1 MLVQVT
7 TNNYVEGSEALKRRL
22 EADLEAALR
31 RFGEQ
36 LTRVEVHLSDV
47 NSDKKATAND
57 KHCVME
63 ARMAGLDPIVAKAEA
78 ATIEE
83 AIAGAM
89 ETLER
94 TIDRTIDKRAHHK
107 GRTSFGGDQTF

>member
-7 TNNYVEGSEALKRRL
+7 TNNHVDGSEALKRRVAT
-22 EADLEAALR
+22 EVEAALG

-36 LTRVEVHLSDV
+36 LTRVEVHISDV
-47 NSDKKATAND
+47 NSDKKEAVND

-63 ARMAGLDPIVAKAEA
+63 ARLAGLDPIIAKAEA
-78 ATIEE
+78 ATIDE
-83 AIAGAM
+83 AVSAAA

-94 TIDRTIDKRAHHK
+94 TIDRTIEKRSHHK
-107 GRTSFGGDQTF
+107 GRTSFGGDQTI